1 MEKDL
6 RKTFSRNLLMIM
18 EERGLNQT
26 QLAEGIGTSCSH
38 VSKWIKMKSEPTLT
52 YIYKITKFLNCTFE
66 DLMQD

>member
-1 MEKDL
+1 
-6 RKTFSRNLLMIM
+6 MIM
-18 EERGLNQT
+18 DEREKNQT

-38 VSKWIKMKSEPTLT
+38 VSKWIKMKSEPTLS